1 MEVHMK
7 TLKIEK
13 NRVFLHY
20 ELSDRTCEEILANS
34 QGSLRFDLTY
44 MEEDENLKTWR
55 AVIKKGASGLPVLEI
70 RDYDQNDR
78 TEIALS
84 PSDTLLDASTI
95 SLRQVW
101 NHIEE
106 HPDKFPKT
114 TALPVLPPA
123 A

>member
-1 MEVHMK
+1 MK
-7 TLKIEK
+7 TLKVEK

-55 AVIKKGASGLPVLEI
+55 AVVKEGNAGLPVLEI
-70 RDYDQNDR
+70 KDYDSNER

-84 PSDTLLDASTI
+84 HADTLLDASTI
-95 SLRQVW
+95 ALRQVW
-101 NHIEE
+101 NYIEDN
-106 HPDKFPKT
+106 PTKFPKT
-114 TALPVLPPA
+114 TALPILPPA
-123 A
+123 K

>member
-1 MEVHMK
+1 MK
-7 TLKIEK
+7 TIKVEK

-44 MEEDENLKTWR
+44 LEEDENLKTWR
-55 AVIKKGASGLPVLEI
+55 AVIKQGASGMPVLEI
-70 RDYDQNDR
+70 RDYEKNDR

-84 PSDTLLDASTI
+84 PADTLLDASTI
-95 SLRQVW
+95 ALRQIW
-101 NHIEE
+101 NYIEE
-106 HPDKFPKT
+106 NPEKFPKT
-114 TALPVLPPA
+114 TALPVIKPA

>member
-1 MEVHMK
+1 MK
-7 TLKIEK
+7 TLKVEK

-20 ELSDRTCEEILANS
+20 ELSDRTCEEILNNS
-34 QGSLRFDLTY
+34 QGALRFDLTY

-55 AVIKKGASGLPVLEI
+55 AVIKKSNSDLPVLEI
-70 RDYDQNDR
+70 RDYDKDER

-95 SLRQVW
+95 ALRQVW
-101 NHIEE
+101 NYIEE

-114 TALPVLPPA
+114 TALPVIKPA
-123 A
+123 S